1 LKTIKGKLK
10 SQIPNN
16 KQVLGFK
23 NMKRIYFD
31 NAATTPLDPQVL
43 QAMMPFLKEKY
54 GNASSL
60 HSFGQ
65 ETRRAVDVAREKVAN
80 VLGCKEKE
88 VIFTGTNTLSDN
100 LAIRGV
106 AKALKD
112 KGDHIITSSIEH
124 HAVLDTCKALEK
136 EGFRV
141 TYLPVDKYGL
151 VDPLDVEKAITKSTI
166 LITIMYANNEVGTIE
181 PIAEIGRIAQKK
193 GAVFHTDAATVVGYL
208 DINVGRLN
216 IDMMTFGAHKFF
228 GPKGVGVLYKKSG
241 VKIEPISTGGS
252 HEWGLWPGTEDVPGI
267 VGLGKAIEM
276 VEAEKKRTVRKVTA
290 LRDRLIRGVLESIK
304 DVVLTGHPTERLP
317 DIASFCVKRAE
328 GEAMLLLLDEAGIAV
343 SSGSACTSGILK
355 PSHVLLAIGISP
367 EAAHGS
373 LRISLSKYNTTKE
386 VDYFLEVF
394 PQIVSRLRQ
403 MSPMGFAKR

>member
-1 LKTIKGKLK
+1 M
-10 SQIPNN
+10 Q
-16 KQVLGFK
+16 
-23 NMKRIYFD
+23 RIYFD
-31 NAATTPLDPQVL
+31 NAATTMVDPEVVK
-43 QAMMPFLKEKY
+43 AMRPYFSEKF

-65 ETRRAVDVAREKVAN
+65 EARRAIDVARKKVAN
-80 VLGCKEKE
+80 ILGCRERE

-100 LAIRGV
+100 LAIRGI
-106 AKALKD
+106 AKALKG
-112 KGDHIITSSIEH
+112 KGNHIITSAIEH

-136 EGFRV
+136 EGFKV
-141 TYLPVDKYGL
+141 TFLPVDRYGL
-151 VDPLDVEKAITKSTI
+151 VDPSDIERAITKSTI

-181 PIAEIGRIAQKK
+181 PITEIGKIARRR
-193 GAVFHTDAATVVGYL
+193 GVGFHTDAATVVGYL
-208 DINVGRLN
+208 DIDVGRLN
-216 IDMMTFGAHKFF
+216 VDMMTFGAHKFF

-241 VKIEPISTGGS
+241 VKIEPITTGGS
-252 HEWGLWPGTEDVPGI
+252 HEWGFWPGTEDVPGI
-267 VGLGKAIEM
+267 VGLGEAIEM
-276 VEAEKKRTVRKVTA
+276 AEAEKKRTVRKVTA
-290 LRDRLIRGVLESIK
+290 LRDRLIREVLESIK

-317 DIASFCVKRAE
+317 DVASFCVKWVE
-328 GEAMLLLLDEAGIAV
+328 GEAMLLLLDEVGIAI

-355 PSHVLLAIGISP
+355 PSHVLLAMGISP

-403 MSPMGFAKR
+403 MSPTYSAKR